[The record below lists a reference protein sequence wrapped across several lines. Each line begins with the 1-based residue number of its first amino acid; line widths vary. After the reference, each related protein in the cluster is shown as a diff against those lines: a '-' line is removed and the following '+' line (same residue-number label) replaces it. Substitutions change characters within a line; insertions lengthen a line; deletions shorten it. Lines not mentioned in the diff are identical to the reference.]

1 MLQIWS
7 SPIVS
12 WEKETCLHVGHKSK
26 EGEGHPEKLQKMVA
40 QESLWRDCWWDV
52 GKQKVA
58 TAVIGDPFLQRVL
71 SQKLCYSLWI
81 IQGFASFV
89 VIRGWE
95 YHVEEKQRGLKLG
108 DAALAL

>member
-1 MLQIWS
+1 M
-7 SPIVS
+7 
-12 WEKETCLHVGHKSK
+12 
-26 EGEGHPEKLQKMVA
+26 
-40 QESLWRDCWWDV
+40 